1 MARWFIPRCIVN
13 RGDIK
18 AMAEEDHG
26 RPTRKPLFLR
36 LDEELRRQLIDKARE
51 SDRSLTGEINNRLRK
66 SLRASDE
73 AAA

>member
-1 MARWFIPRCIVN
+1 
-13 RGDIK
+13 
-18 AMAEEDHG
+18 MAEEDHG
-26 RPTRKPLFLR
+26 RPIRKPLFLR

>member
-1 MARWFIPRCIVN
+1 MA
-13 RGDIK
+13 K
-18 AMAEEDHG
+18 EDHG
-26 RPTRKPLFLR
+26 RPIRKPLFLR

>member
-1 MARWFIPRCIVN
+1 MEIN

-18 AMAEEDHG
+18 LMAKEDHG
-26 RPTRKPLFLR
+26 RPIRKPLFLR
-36 LDEELRRQLIDKARE
+36 LVEELRRQLIDKARE

>member
-1 MARWFIPRCIVN
+1 MEIN

-18 AMAEEDHG
+18 PMAKEDHG
-26 RPTRKPLFLR
+26 RPIRKPLFLR
-36 LDEELRRQLIDKARE
+36 LDEELRHQLVEKARE

>member
-1 MARWFIPRCIVN
+1 MIQEDRN
-13 RGDIK
+13 RPI
-18 AMAEEDHG
+18 
-26 RPTRKPLFLR
+26 RRPLFLR

-51 SDRSLTGEINNRLRK
+51 SDRSLTGEINNRLRN